1 MPLFSQVLD
10 EDEFFKSIVVI
21 GLGLIGGSVVKAL
34 RLKGY
39 TGKIIGI
46 DSNQSTREQ
55 AMASGLFDKVLETD
69 TITTGKT
76 DKVDK
81 ADLILLAVPLGR
93 VMETLRQINGFIGED
108 TLITDVG
115 SVKTT
120 VHQMVNDLLEGK
132 VSFIGGHPMAGSER
146 TGFISASP
154 ILFENAYYFLTKGS
168 YHNEAHLQK
177 LVTFAKLIGAIP
189 VITMPKEHDEL
200 VARLSHLPHLTACA
214 LVNTFVQKLPE
225 DALKYAGGGFRD
237 TTRIAMGD
245 PKIWRDIFIHNK
257 SLLTESIDGLI
268 EELQKVKNLLLV
280 DQPDEIKAHLGVTQ
294 KIRSGMAARRPS
306 EEFSIYP
313 LKLDVEDKPGILAAV
328 TGLLA
333 KKQVNI
339 KDIALDHA
347 RERMPGALILSFASE
362 SERSRAMQLITDEN
376 LCKIFIEQD

>member
-1 MPLFSQVLD
+1 MPLFSQALD
-10 EDEFFKSIVVI
+10 EDAFFKSIVVI
-21 GLGLIGGSVVKAL
+21 GLGLIGGSIVKAL

-55 AMASGLFDKVLETD
+55 AMTSGLCDEVVAIEAV
-69 TITTGKT
+69 TTG
-76 DKVDK
+76 KVDK

-93 VMETLRQINGFIGED
+93 VKETLKQINVLIGTD

-120 VHQMVNDLLEGK
+120 VHQMFNDLFETKLA
-132 VSFIGGHPMAGSER
+132 FIGGHPMAGSDR
-146 TGFISASP
+146 MGFSNASP

-168 YHNEAHLQK
+168 YHNASHLEK
-177 LVTFAKLIGAIP
+177 LIAFVKLIGAIP
-189 VITMPKEHDEL
+189 VVTMPKEHDEL

-214 LVNTFVQKLPE
+214 LVNTFVQRLPE

-245 PKIWRDIFIHNK
+245 PRLWRDIFTHNK
-257 SLLTESIDGLI
+257 SLLAESIDGLI
-268 EELQKVKNLLLV
+268 DELQKVKSLLLT
-280 DQPDEIKAHLGVTQ
+280 DQQDEIKAHLGKTQ
-294 KIRSGMAARRPS
+294 KIRAGLVARRPS
-306 EEFSIYP
+306 EEFSLYP

-362 SERSRAMQLITDEN
+362 NERIRAMQLITEDN